1 MKKLKKHIYQ
11 HVYNQNPETDS
22 YLIEI
27 SLDNYGEL
35 FNGWDASPLR
45 KRDIEPEL
53 LEYIE
58 QMSSEIPL
66 HESIELCFYMP
77 SNLRDFDKEFRSI
90 SSVMNNFKVVIGFI
104 DRKLKRFYRQMMI
117 YLMLAVIFLTSA
129 YFLRNTTTDTLFLD
143 IMIEGFFIGGWF
155 LLWEVFSIFTFESH
169 EERLRRK
176 IMSRFLISDI
186 YFKDKKE

>member
-77 SNLRDFDKEFRSI
+77 SSLRDFDKEFRSI

-117 YLMLAVIFLTSA
+117 YLSLAITFLTSA
-129 YFLRNTTTDTLFLD
+129 YLLRNTVTDTLFLD